1 MIILQYKSD
10 ALICLERPV
19 DESIACLDK
28 AIQILTEEHLLELSE
43 LQQKELLNPKFKE
56 SNLIKLYNNKAML
69 LYCKDDLDGAICTLK
84 QSLLIQPD
92 KLEPNFNLC
101 LLLLQKDR
109 IKEACITWLK
119 YRQIPLD
126 KPPIYYTKLSQKLI
140 REDLN
145 KAVEPIESHVTKTVS
160 LQQQLWM
167 DLEILYHFNL
177 QLMDQSV
184 KNIFSLTEK
193 ILQTTE

>member
-1 MIILQYKSD
+1 M
-10 ALICLERPV
+10 CLEKPV
-19 DESIACLDK
+19 EESIKCLDQ
-28 AIQILTEEHLLELSE
+28 AIQILTHSEGLIELSE
-43 LQQKELLNPKFKE
+43 LQQKELLNTQFKE
-56 SNLIKLYNNKAML
+56 SNLVKVYNNKAML
-69 LYCKDDLDGAICTLK
+69 LYCKDDLDGAISTLK

-101 LLLLQKDR
+101 LLLLQKER
-109 IKEACITWLK
+109 IREACITWLK

-126 KPPIYYTKLSQKLI
+126 KQPIYYTQLTQKLI

-145 KAVEPIESHVTKTVS
+145 KAVEPIEAHVTRTVS

-177 QLMDQSV
+177 QLGDNSV
-184 KNIFSLTEK
+184 KNIYSLTEK
-193 ILQTTE
+193 ILNTL